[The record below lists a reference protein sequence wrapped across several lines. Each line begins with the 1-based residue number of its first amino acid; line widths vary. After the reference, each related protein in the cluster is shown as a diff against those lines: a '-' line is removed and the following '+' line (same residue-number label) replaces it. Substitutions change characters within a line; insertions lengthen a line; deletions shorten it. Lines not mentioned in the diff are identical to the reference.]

1 MGIKTDLQKI
11 NFWKKKTHV
20 SSRDCDSLGETTVQI
35 ECYSGRTIY
44 QKINYEIH

>member
-1 MGIKTDLQKI
+1 ME
-11 NFWKKKTHV
+11 KKKTHV

-44 QKINYEIH
+44 QKINFEIHWKNLKVAIN